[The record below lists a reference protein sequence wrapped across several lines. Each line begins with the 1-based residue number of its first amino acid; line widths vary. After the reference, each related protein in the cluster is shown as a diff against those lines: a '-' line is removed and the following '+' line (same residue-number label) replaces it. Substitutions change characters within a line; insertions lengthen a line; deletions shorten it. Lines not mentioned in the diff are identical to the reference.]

1 MNSARQVPLISARVR
16 VWLGL
21 GFRGLQPG
29 PVLSVDGVGPVG
41 TVLGHV
47 RRRRLQ
53 EEGADVPATGES
65 TVCIRRLAPSKF
77 FASEIELISNY
88 FVQGGRLRCVS
99 TLCMDVVDFN

>member
-53 EEGADVPATGES
+53 EEGAGVPATGES
-65 TVCIRRLAPSKF
+65 TVCIRRL
-77 FASEIELISNY
+77 ELISNY
-88 FVQGGRLRCVS
+88 FVQSGRLRCVG
-99 TLCMDVVDFN
+99 TLCMDGVDFN